1 MAFQVK
7 IFSLELFFNG
17 WIFICGSQE
26 NNGFYPKDENGKII
40 ASDADYL
47 DSWKVME
54 DCVAKGLIRS
64 IGISNFNSQQLDRLM
79 QVCTIKPVTNQVCIE
94 KIFKEFIVQF
104 VLLFFKKIG
113 RTSCLFPSK
122 TIEGAVC

>member
-94 KIFKEFIVQF
+94 KIF
-104 VLLFFKKIG
+104 
-113 RTSCLFPSK
+113 
-122 TIEGAVC
+122 